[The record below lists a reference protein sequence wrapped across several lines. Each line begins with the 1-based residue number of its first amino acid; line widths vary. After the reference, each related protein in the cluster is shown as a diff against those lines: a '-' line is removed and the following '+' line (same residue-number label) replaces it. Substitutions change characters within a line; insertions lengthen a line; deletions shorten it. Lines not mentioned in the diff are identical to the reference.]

1 MYAIV
6 EIRGKQYKVQEGDIV
21 FVDRMDEVEE
31 GKEITFDKVLF
42 LSDGKKVT
50 VGTDTVKGAKVKA
63 TVIGHGKSKKIL
75 VFKYK
80 AKKNERK
87 MRGHRQP
94 YTKIQIE
101 KITTTADKAKKEV
114 KAVVE
119 KKEVEKKEVKK
130 TTAKKTTTTAKKTTA
145 KKTTTTK
152 KEETK

>member
-6 EIRGKQYKVQEGDIV
+6 EISGKQYKVQEGDIV
-21 FVDRMDEVEE
+21 FVDRLEVEE

-42 LSDGKKVT
+42 VSDGKKVSI
-50 VGTDTVKGAKVKA
+50 GEDTVKGAKVKA
-63 TVIGHGKSKKIL
+63 TVVGHGKSKKIL

-101 KITTTADKAKKEV
+101 KISTTTR
-114 KAVVE
+114 
-119 KKEVEKKEVKK
+119 
-130 TTAKKTTTTAKKTTA
+130 AKKT
-145 KKTTTTK
+145 
-152 KEETK
+152 EETVEE

>member
-101 KITTTADKAKKEV
+101 KITTTADKAKKED
-114 KAVVE
+114 KAE

-130 TTAKKTTTTAKKTTA
+130 TTSKKTTTAAKK
-145 KKTTTTK
+145 TTTK

>member
-63 TVIGHGKSKKIL
+63 AVIGHGKSKKIL

-101 KITTTADKAKKEV
+101 KITTTADKAKKED
-114 KAVVE
+114 KAE

-130 TTAKKTTTTAKKTTA
+130 TTAKKTTTAAKK
-145 KKTTTTK
+145 TTTK

>member
-101 KITTTADKAKKEV
+101 KITTTADKAKKE
-114 KAVVE
+114 ATAE

-130 TTAKKTTTTAKKTTA
+130 TTAKKTTTAAKKA
-145 KKTTTTK
+145 TTK

>member
-6 EIRGKQYKVQEGDIV
+6 EIRGKQCKVQEGDIV

-101 KITTTADKAKKEV
+101 KITTTADKAKKED
-114 KAVVE
+114 KAE

-130 TTAKKTTTTAKKTTA
+130 TTAKKTTTAAKK
-145 KKTTTTK
+145 TTTK

>member
-101 KITTTADKAKKEV
+101 KITTTADKVKKEDT
-114 KAVVE
+114 AE

-130 TTAKKTTTTAKKTTA
+130 TTAKKTTTAAKK
-145 KKTTTTK
+145 TTTK

>member
-21 FVDRMDEVEE
+21 FVDRMDEIEE
-31 GKEITFDKVLF
+31 GKEVTFDKVLF
-42 LSDGKKVT
+42 LADGEKVT
-50 VGTDTVKGAKVKA
+50 IGEDTVKGAKVKA

-101 KITTTADKAKKEV
+101 KIMTTASKAKKEEV
-114 KAVVE
+114 AEEKETKKVE
-119 KKEVEKKEVKK
+119 E
-130 TTAKKTTTTAKKTTA
+130 KKTTTKKATTT
-145 KKTTTTK
+145 KKTTTK

>member
-101 KITTTADKAKKEV
+101 KITTTADKAKKEDT
-114 KAVVE
+114 AV

-130 TTAKKTTTTAKKTTA
+130 TTAKKTTTAAKK
-145 KKTTTTK
+145 TTTK

>member
-101 KITTTADKAKKEV
+101 KLQQQLIKLKK
-114 KAVVE
+114 KIQQ
-119 KKEVEKKEVKK
+119 KKGSRKERS
-130 TTAKKTTTTAKKTTA
+130 
-145 KKTTTTK
+145 
-152 KEETK
+152 

>member
-21 FVDRMDEVEE
+21 FVDRMDEIEE
-31 GKEITFDKVLF
+31 GKEVTFDKVLF
-42 LSDGKKVT
+42 LADGEKVT
-50 VGTDTVKGAKVKA
+50 IGEDTVKGAKVKA

-101 KITTTADKAKKEV
+101 KIMTTASKAKKED
-114 KAVVE
+114 AVEE
-119 KKEVEKKEVKK
+119 KKTTVKK
-130 TTAKKTTTTAKKTTA
+130 ATTAKK
-145 KKTTTTK
+145 TTTK

>member
-101 KITTTADKAKKEV
+101 KITTTADKAKKED
-114 KAVVE
+114 KAE
-119 KKEVEKKEVKK
+119 KKEVEKKEVKQ
-130 TTAKKTTTTAKKTTA
+130 TTAKKTTTAAKK
-145 KKTTTTK
+145 TTTK

>member
-50 VGTDTVKGAKVKA
+50 VGIDTVKGAKVKA

-101 KITTTADKAKKEV
+101 KITTTADKAKKED
-114 KAVVE
+114 KAE

-130 TTAKKTTTTAKKTTA
+130 TTAKKTTTAAKK
-145 KKTTTTK
+145 TTTK

>member
-101 KITTTADKAKKEV
+101 KITTTAEKAKKETTS
-114 KAVVE
+114 E
-119 KKEVEKKEVKK
+119 KKTTEKKEVKK
-130 TTAKKTTTTAKKTTA
+130 TTAKKTTTTAKKTT
-145 KKTTTTK
+145 TK
-152 KEETK
+152 KATTAKEEETK

>member
-21 FVDRMDEVEE
+21 FVDRMEEVEE
-31 GKEITFDKVLF
+31 GKSITFDKVLF
-42 LSDGKKVT
+42 ISDGKKVT
-50 VGTDTVKGAKVKA
+50 VGTDIIKGAKIEA

-101 KITTTADKAKKEV
+101 SIVSSASKAKKTAEATEKQEDV
-114 KAVVE
+114 K
-119 KKEVEKKEVKK
+119 
-130 TTAKKTTTTAKKTTA
+130 
-145 KKTTTTK
+145 
-152 KEETK
+152 